1 MHYDAK
7 LCANP
12 NYQERR
18 FMAPS
23 PSPIQGVILIDSK
36 IKVFK
41 GNDDRTSCMANGNIE
56 KD

>member
-1 MHYDAK
+1 MHCNAK
-7 LCANP
+7 LCVNP
-12 NYQERR
+12 NYQER

-41 GNDDRTSCMANGNIE
+41 GDDDRTSCMANGNIE

>member
-1 MHYDAK
+1 MHDDAK